1 MNKAF
6 FLDRDGTLNVDYDYV
21 HLPSQWTWCEQAVES
36 IRWMND
42 NNWLTVVVTNQS
54 GVMRGKYGMKEVQDL
69 HRWVD
74 AELAKAGAR
83 IDRWYVA
90 PFHPEYHDG
99 LDPDL
104 LHYRKPG
111 TGMFELASKE
121 LDIDF
126 SMSVM
131 VGDKISDLKPSV
143 RLGIKS
149 FFVKSVHEPNQDVRW
164 LQEHYVPILDHIG
177 QVVEIVSAESVGN
190 KILNNNVIK

>member
-36 IRWMND
+36 IRWMNH
-42 NNWLTVVVTNQS
+42 NGWLTIVVTNQS

-74 AELAKAGAR
+74 SELAKEGAH

-99 LDPDL
+99 LDPNL
-104 LHYRKPG
+104 LHFRKPG
-111 TGMFELASKE
+111 TGMFELASRE
-121 LDIDF
+121 LGIDY
-126 SMSVM
+126 SRSVM
-131 VGDKISDLKPSV
+131 VGDKISDLEPSV
-143 RLGIKS
+143 HLGIKS
-149 FFVKSVHEPNQDVRW
+149 YFVKSVHEQKQDFNW
-164 LQEHYVPILDHIG
+164 LQSHKIPILDHLG
-177 QVVEIVSAESVGN
+177 QVIDIVRAQTHGN
-190 KILNNNVIK
+190 KMPQIR